1 MRVQIENWMRYTYE
15 KAVSFSPHTVR
26 LYPRTDPTIVTHRL
40 QTLANITAD
49 VQYRRDLYDN
59 LIANCFFSE
68 PANTLEL
75 RIQLEVDLWPKNPFH
90 FLLAPYAIE
99 LPFRYT
105 ETEARVLAPYLEIL
119 PADEVDADEIWRLD
133 GKRSTVDAL
142 VDLAQ
147 TLHSEIGYEV
157 REDGEARP
165 PSRTLELR
173 SGACRDTALLA
184 ASILRKMGLAVRLV
198 SGFLCEFQI
207 DVRARRADSALHA
220 WIEVFLPGGGWVGID
235 PTNGTFCDHRFIP
248 TAAGVLMADIAS
260 VEGSYFGNEKVPSD
274 FDAKLELELIVEKD
288 LDRLAQNVEQTLAA
302 ESVTLT
308 MGGEP
313 TFVPEKPEG
322 AEWSVAAVG
331 PTKITYAYQFANT
344 IVESVL
350 PGAII
355 LYTPGKLYPGE
366 IDPRWALNVLQSPQP
381 FPVSTKK
388 ETKPPD
394 EKSLKQLR
402 DALIEQLQIEDRWT
416 RASDPREPKKQVW
429 VLPLDFAEGK
439 WRSERWNLRK
449 LELTA
454 ANGPAGL
461 RLPLQLLPDNLTK
474 RALVIEVQPTYLD
487 LFLPPLLTSEFESLI
502 RIICAASDRPNVI
515 HWQSYVPVD
524 LPSNWSRIAFT
535 ADPGVLE
542 VNLPPCSSW
551 KTYHSWIERLE
562 AIGRQHGLR
571 CFKEDGLTVGTG
583 GGNHLLFGGPSLERN
598 PFFGRPGWVASI
610 GRYWQHHPALSYLFT
625 GIYVGGSAQA
635 PRPDECGHDLLDLE
649 LAYRQ
654 LESLTPGD
662 QRESIHEILRHLHT
676 DPSGNPHRSEISVD
690 KFWSPPLGSWGLLE
704 FRAIES
710 LPDVRWMSAVALLFR
725 ASLAYLLKQP
735 YRSALKQWDQELHD
749 RFFLPTPLWKDL
761 TEVLTEL
768 AQFGFSFDPA
778 LFREIWDWRF
788 PPILQSEGLAV
799 RKGLEAWPLLADM
812 PIEGQTTSRF
822 VDTSITRLEFSA
834 TAQFHRENQ
843 VFVNGRELPFRSL
856 SARELIVG
864 LRYRSSALYPS
875 LHPRLLVQT
884 PLILTIFNRDT
895 EKVMAQYILPKNN
908 DRFTKTDQPLFAR
921 GGPCEPPAPGLI
933 TCDLRIEDSLFE
945 AGGDGP
951 SDRHQSNWDESS

>member
-1 MRVQIENWMRYTYE
+1 MRVQIENWMRYSYE
-15 KAVSFSPHTVR
+15 KPVSFSPHKIR
-26 LYPRTDPTIVTHRL
+26 LYPRTDPTIITHRL
-40 QTLANITAD
+40 QTLANIPAD

-68 PANTLEL
+68 PADTLEL
-75 RIQLEVDLWPKNPFH
+75 RIQLDVELWPKNPFH
-90 FLLAPYAIE
+90 FLLAPYAVE
-99 LPFRYT
+99 VPFNYT

-119 PADEVDADEIWRLD
+119 PGDEVDSDEIWRLD
-133 GKRSTVDAL
+133 GKRNTVDAL

-184 ASILRKMGLAVRLV
+184 ASIVRKMGLAVRVV

-207 DVRARRADSALHA
+207 DVQDRRADSALHA

-260 VEGSYFGNEKVPSD
+260 VEGSYFGNERVPSE
-274 FDAKLELELIVEKD
+274 FQANLELQLVVEKD
-288 LDRLAQNVEQTLAA
+288 LDRLAENVEQTLAT
-302 ESVTLT
+302 ENITLT

-313 TFVPEKPEG
+313 TFVPDRPEG

-366 IDPRWALNVLQSPQP
+366 IDPRWALNVLRPP
-381 FPVSTKK
+381 EAFPVSSK
-388 ETKPPD
+388 EEVKAPD

-402 DALIEQLQIEDRWT
+402 DALVDQLQIEDRWT
-416 RASDPREPKKQVW
+416 RASDPREPKKQIW
-429 VLPLDFAEGK
+429 VLPLDFIEGK
-439 WRSERWNLRK
+439 WKSERWNLRK
-449 LELTA
+449 LELTS

-461 RLPLQLLPDNLTK
+461 RLPLHLLPGSLTK
-474 RALVIEVQPTYLD
+474 RAMVIEVQPTYLD
-487 LFLPPLLTSEFESLI
+487 LFLPPLFTAEFESLV
-502 RIICAASDRPNVI
+502 RIIHRAADQPNAI
-515 HWQSYVPVD
+515 RWQSYVPVD
-524 LPSNWSRIAFT
+524 LPSDWSRVAFT

-542 VNLPPCSSW
+542 VNLPPCPTWKIYQSW
-551 KTYHSWIERLE
+551 LERLE
-562 AIGRQHGLR
+562 AIGRRHSLR
-571 CFKEDGLTVGTG
+571 CFKECGLMVGTG
-583 GGNHLLFGGPSLERN
+583 GGNHLLFGGPSIERN
-598 PFFGRPGWVASI
+598 PFFTRPAWIASI

-654 LESLTPGD
+654 LESLGPGD
-662 QRESIHEILRHLHT
+662 QRERIHELLRHLHT

-690 KFWSPPLGSWGLLE
+690 KFWSPPFGFWGLLE

-710 LPDVRWMSAVALLFR
+710 LPQVKWATAVALLFR
-725 ASLAYLLKQP
+725 AILTYLLKQP
-735 YRSALKQWDQELHD
+735 YRSSLKQWGQELHD
-749 RFFLPTPLWKDL
+749 RFFLPSPLWNDL
-761 TEVLTEL
+761 TDVLTEL
-768 AQFGFSFDPA
+768 AQFGFAFDPS
-778 LFREIWDWRF
+778 LFREIWEWRF
-788 PPILQSEGLAV
+788 PPLLQWEGLTV
-799 RKGLEAWPLLADM
+799 RKGLEAWPLLADT
-812 PIEGQTTSRF
+812 PVEGRTTSRF
-822 VDTSITRLEFSA
+822 VDSSMTRLEFCV
-834 TAQFHRENQ
+834 TAEFHRDHQ

-856 SARELIVG
+856 SPLELIVG

-875 LHPRLLVQT
+875 LHPELPIQT
-884 PLILTIFNRDT
+884 PLVVTLLNRDT
-895 EKVMAQYILPKNN
+895 ENVVAQHSLPKDC
-908 DRFTKTDQPLFAR
+908 DRFTEIDQPVLVR
-921 GGPCEPPAPGLI
+921 DKPCEPPAPDLI

-945 AGGDGP
+945 
-951 SDRHQSNWDESS
+951 RT

>member
-1 MRVQIENWMRYTYE
+1 MRVQIENLMRYTYE
-15 KAVSFSPHTVR
+15 KPVSFSPHKIR
-26 LYPRTDPTIVTHRL
+26 LYPRTDPTIITHRL
-40 QTLANITAD
+40 QTLANIPAD

-59 LIANCFFSE
+59 LIASCFFSA

-75 RIQLEVDLWPKNPFH
+75 RVQLEVELWPKNPFH
-90 FLLAPYAIE
+90 FLLAPYAVEI
-99 LPFRYT
+99 PFSYT
-105 ETEARVLAPYLEIL
+105 EAEARVLAPYREIL
-119 PADEVDADEIWRLD
+119 PGDEVDSDEIWRLD

-147 TLHSEIGYEV
+147 TLHSEISYEV

-260 VEGSYFGNEKVPSD
+260 VEGSYFGNEIVPSD
-274 FDAKLELELIVEKD
+274 FQAKLELELVVEKE
-288 LDRLAQNVEQTLAA
+288 LDRLAENVEQTLAT
-302 ESVTLT
+302 ENVTLT

-313 TFVPEKPEG
+313 TFVPERPEG

-331 PTKITYAYQFANT
+331 PSKIVYAYQFANT
-344 IVESVL
+344 LVESVL
-350 PGAII
+350 PGAMI

-366 IDPRWALNVLQSPQP
+366 IDPRWALNVLRPPNP
-381 FPVSTKK
+381 FPVATKEQIK
-388 ETKPPD
+388 APD

-402 DALIEQLQIEDRWT
+402 EALIEKLQIEDRWT
-416 RASDPREPKKQVW
+416 RASDPRESKKQVW
-429 VLPLDFAEGK
+429 VLPLDFVDGK
-439 WRSERWNLRK
+439 WKSERWNLRK
-449 LELTA
+449 MELTL

-461 RLPLQLLPDNLTK
+461 RLPLQLLPNSLIK
-474 RALVIEVQPTYLD
+474 RAMVIEVQPTYVD
-487 LFLPPLLTSEFESLI
+487 LFLPPLLTAQFESLI
-502 RIICAASDRPNVI
+502 RMIYRIADQPNAI
-515 HWQSYVPVD
+515 RWQSYVPVD
-524 LPSNWSRIAFT
+524 LPADWSRIAFT

-542 VNLPPCSSW
+542 VNLPPCPSW
-551 KTYHSWIERLE
+551 KTYQSWIERLE
-562 AIGRQHGLR
+562 AIGRKHGLR

-598 PFFGRPGWVASI
+598 PFFGRPHWVASI
-610 GRYWQHHPALSYLFT
+610 GRYWQHHPVLSYLFT

-635 PRPDECGHDLLDLE
+635 PRPDESGNDLLDLE

-654 LESLTPGD
+654 LESLPPGD
-662 QRESIHEILRHLHT
+662 QRQSIHEILRHLYT

-690 KFWSPPLGSWGLLE
+690 KFWSSPLGFWGLLE

-710 LPDVRWMSAVALLFR
+710 LPEVRWITAVGLLFR
-725 ASLAYLLKQP
+725 ASLVYLLKQP
-735 YRSALKQWDQELHD
+735 YRSALKQWGQELHD
-749 RFFLPTPLWKDL
+749 RFFLPTTLWNDL
-761 TEVLTEL
+761 TDVLTEL
-768 AQFGFSFDPA
+768 AQFGFAFDPA
-778 LFREIWDWRF
+778 LFREIWEWRF
-788 PPILQSEGLAV
+788 PPLLQWEGLTV
-799 RKGLEAWPLLADM
+799 RKGLEAWPLLADT
-812 PIEGQTTSRF
+812 PVEGQTTSRF

-834 TAQFHRENQ
+834 SAQFHREHQ
-843 VFVNGRELPFRSL
+843 VLVNGRELPFRSL

-864 LRYRSSALYPS
+864 LRFRSSALYPS
-875 LHPRLLVQT
+875 LHPQLPIQT
-884 PLILTIFNRDT
+884 PLVVTIFNRDT
-895 EKVMAQYILPKNN
+895 EKVMTQFILSQSQ
-908 DRFTKTDQPLFAR
+908 DRFTETDQPLFAR
-921 GGPCEPPAPGLI
+921 GKPCEPPAPDLI

-945 AGGDGP
+945 K
-951 SDRHQSNWDESS
+951 